1 MKLEKFNFNL
11 IPIDKDLLSLEM
23 NESYKQMRIDKDFS
37 VFTQI
42 KESIEMLEE
51 QTGGKIPNI
60 FSIGNYSQKIL
71 QMFKNKRENIDHPIG
86 TIDALILIDRDVDVL
101 TPLSLPIT
109 YEGYLDE
116 KFGIKTSRI

>member
-1 MKLEKFNFNL
+1 
-11 IPIDKDLLSLEM
+11 M

-71 QMFKNKRENIDHPIG
+71 QMFKNERENIGHNIG